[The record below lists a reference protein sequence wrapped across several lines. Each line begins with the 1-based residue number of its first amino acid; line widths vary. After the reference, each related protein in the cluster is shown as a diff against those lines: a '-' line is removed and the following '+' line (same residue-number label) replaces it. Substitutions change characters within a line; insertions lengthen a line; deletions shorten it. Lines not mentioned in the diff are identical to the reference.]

1 MFVALRFG
9 YWDADRESKKHPD
22 IATSKW
28 CNYQLRA
35 RVYPRSLT
43 HLPRKVCSSW
53 ACPPASQDVRAIS
66 LPARYVSGAILSQ
79 ALLDLIFH
87 TRGIAYW
94 PRRPCLTPRMNN
106 RNNNDTS
113 NATPGA
119 IAPNCPPDP
128 TGVTATA
135 QTRSYSAAVSARSH
149 AKTNATPATATTV
162 ASHPMIHNIANC
174 VIIKTPPATTS
185 EKVLSALDHH
195 YPSLAGAMPCVIKG
209 QHGIRFP
216 KDADIVGRVA
226 NGLTVGKTLCQVE
239 KLFSATTG
247 VIQCTLSGFF
257 SDVEGL
263 RLFDEQ
269 IAEYGKVLLR
279 RTHYIGKTRHIS
291 GVYDF
296 VLALEDPNKLP
307 PASISIVHDGVTE
320 RIPLRITGGMRH
332 CVFCRS
338 AAHVRKD
345 CPVAPACKSCAS
357 TSHASQHCPGRRL
370 ASSPQGTPES
380 RPAQASTVTKA
391 PPASKSIPAPPA
403 PDRASK
409 TKKRRVDPD
418 QDLAAQPQDPSNRA
432 QPEPLSETPRPEFS
446 FNFPPNSAPLPAS
459 NQGTA
464 PPLVEKS
471 SESPSSETTPP
482 PPSPPPATPTPK
494 MIVTRS
500 QSIAVLSTPATRD
513 DPPTT
518 PAPEAS
524 EPTPRPPS
532 LLPSAA
538 PKA

>member
-119 IAPNCPPDP
+119 IALIVLPTPPASPPPPKPGRTPRPSPPVPMRRP
-128 TGVTATA
+128 TPPPPP
-135 QTRSYSAAVSARSH
+135 R
-149 AKTNATPATATTV
+149 PLV

-296 VLALEDPNKLP
+296 
-307 PASISIVHDGVTE
+307 

-370 ASSPQGTPES
+370 ASRPPGHS
-380 RPAQASTVTKA
+380 RVTSSASLHRDQK
-391 PPASKSIPAPPA
+391 PPGLQVDPCTT
-403 PDRASK
+403 RARPRVE

-418 QDLAAQPQDPSNRA
+418 QDLAAQPQIHPTG
-432 QPEPLSETPRPEFS
+432 LSPNPCRRLLARVLLQ
-446 FNFPPNSAPLPAS
+446 FPPNSAPLP
-459 NQGTA
+459 
-464 PPLVEKS
+464 
-471 SESPSSETTPP
+471 
-482 PPSPPPATPTPK
+482 
-494 MIVTRS
+494 
-500 QSIAVLSTPATRD
+500 
-513 DPPTT
+513 PPTREL
-518 PAPEAS
+518 PL
-524 EPTPRPPS
+524 PR
-532 LLPSAA
+532 
-538 PKA
+538 